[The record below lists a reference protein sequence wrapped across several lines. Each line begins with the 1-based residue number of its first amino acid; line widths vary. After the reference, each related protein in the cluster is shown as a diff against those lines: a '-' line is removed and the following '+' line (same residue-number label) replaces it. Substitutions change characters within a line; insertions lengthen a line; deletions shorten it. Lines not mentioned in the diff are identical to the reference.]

1 MKNTGKIIV
10 GLLIIAVI
18 LGVIIGLVKFFSG
31 LVSSALNFVLGIV
44 VIIALIGIV
53 AWMFWYAKHA
63 RK

>member
-1 MKNTGKIIV
+1 MEIDMKNTGKIIV

-44 VIIALIGIV
+44 